1 MNFFKIHSRKGSKLK
16 IKKKKKQKGGK
27 KEFLKET
34 IKSYLIIAI

>member
-16 IKKKKKQKGGK
+16 IKKKKQKGGK

>member
-27 KEFLKET
+27 KEFLGRKQLKVT
-34 IKSYLIIAI
+34 

>member
-16 IKKKKKQKGGK
+16 IKKKKTKRREKRI
-27 KEFLKET
+27 LRKET

>member
-16 IKKKKKQKGGK
+16 IKKKKKTKRRE

-34 IKSYLIIAI
+34 IKNYLIIAI